1 LEKEMP
7 IAQQDPTL
15 LYLIVR
21 QSLENNHN
29 KICSQIGDAVQHILI
44 HYFKA
49 QLLKVKLK
57 DEPLPKVEEAHIIGM
72 INWFSNNSSKII
84 KKANEEDWH
93 FIKKNT
99 PDILIIKDIEANE
112 TIIALWPQKTSQIPE
127 IISKLI
133 PY

>member
-1 LEKEMP
+1 MP

-57 DEPLPKVEEAHIIGM
+57 DESLPKIEEDHINGM
-72 INWFSNNSSKII
+72 LGWFSNNSIKVI
-84 KKANEEDWH
+84 KKANEEDWVY
-93 FIKKNT
+93 IKT
-99 PDILIIKDIEANE
+99 HISDIIIIKDIEANE
-112 TIIALWPQKTSQIPE
+112 TIIALWPQKTTQIP
-127 IISKLI
+127 ILISKLI
-133 PY
+133 SY